1 MTNPEL
7 DKLKDHQVD
16 HLFLLIGE
24 NPLPNYVAAHL
35 LLNKGGT
42 PYLVHTTGTVDQA
55 KRLKE
60 ILKNDLFGGKLAE
73 LISLGEYESDG
84 YHIQDEICQIAGKL
98 ALSDRVGLHY
108 TGGTKAMAVH
118 AYRAML
124 SLKRSDV
131 VFSYLDPRRLEMC
144 IDREDQERIHEN
156 VAIDV
161 KPRLERVFQLHG
173 KVCEKTPIQEVKL
186 PEFAKKLATLHG
198 DGQKSKAWF
207 KWFYDEICC
216 ENLRKKKGNGEW
228 GDWRSKQILEK
239 LEISISNLPQEAIDG
254 FIGQGFISSEGLLS
268 FAKVHETQKFAK
280 LEHFCEWL
288 GGLWLEYQVLQVIKD
303 ISDDHLIHDYGM
315 DFKVPTGSGKNFQF
329 DVAFMRGYQ
338 LFAISCTTS
347 AKDDLCKLKLFEA
360 RTRALQLGG
369 SEARVALVCCSNNP
383 ESLKI
388 ELRGTTEDSKIEVFG
403 RDDLPKLTEKFNSW
417 IAEQEKKS

>member
-1 MTNPEL
+1 MTNTEL
-7 DKLKDHQVD
+7 DKYKVD

-42 PYLVHTTGTVDQA
+42 LYLVHTTGTSGQA
-55 KRLKE
+55 IRLKN
-60 ILKNDLFGGKLAE
+60 ILQSEVSVCKTAE
-73 LISLGEYESDG
+73 PISLGEYDSDAF
-84 YHIQDEICQIAGKL
+84 HIQDEIRKVAKNL
-98 ALSDRVGLHY
+98 PKSDSLGLHY
-108 TGGTKAMAVH
+108 TGGTKAMSIH
-118 AYRAML
+118 AYGAML
-124 SLKRSDV
+124 SLDRSDV
-131 VFSYLDPRRLEMC
+131 VFSYLDPRRLEVC
-144 IDREDQERIHEN
+144 IDRKDDGRIHHN
-156 VAIDV
+156 VAIAV
-161 KPRLERVFQLHG
+161 KPSLEKVFQLHG

-186 PEFAKKLATLHG
+186 PDFAKKLAILHS
-198 DGQKSKAWF
+198 DEQKSKDWF

-216 ENLRKKKGNGEW
+216 ENLRKKKGNGDW
-228 GDWRSKQILEK
+228 GDWRGKQILEK

-254 FIGQGFISSEGLLS
+254 FIEHGFISSEGLLS

-303 ISDDHLIHDYGM
+303 ISGNRLIHDYGM

-369 SEARVALVCCSNNP
+369 SGARVALVCCSNNP
-383 ESLKI
+383 ENLKI

-403 RDDLPKLTEKFNSW
+403 REDLPNLREKFNTW
-417 IAEQEKKS
+417 ITEQEKKS

>member
-1 MTNPEL
+1 MTNTEL
-7 DKLKDHQVD
+7 DNYRVD

-24 NPLPNYVAAHL
+24 NPLPNYVTAHL
-35 LLNKGGT
+35 LLDKRGT
-42 PYLVHTTGTVDQA
+42 AYLVHTTGTFDQA

-60 ILKNDLFGGKLAE
+60 ILKNDLFGCKSAE

-84 YHIQDEICQIAGKL
+84 YHIQDEICQIACKL
-98 ALSDRVGLHY
+98 AFSDTVGLHY

-131 VFSYLDPRRLEMC
+131 VFSYLDPRRLEIC
-144 IDREDQERIHEN
+144 IDREDGDRIRHN
-156 VAIDV
+156 VAIAV
-161 KPRLERVFQLHG
+161 KPKLEKIFHLHG
-173 KVCEKTPIQEVKL
+173 KVCEKPPTQEVKL
-186 PEFAKKLATLHG
+186 PDFAKKLAILHS
-198 DGQKSKAWF
+198 DEQKSKAWF
-207 KWFYDEICC
+207 QWFYGVICC

-228 GDWRSKQILEK
+228 GDWKGRQVLEK
-239 LEISISNLPQEAIDG
+239 LEIPITNLPQEAIDG
-254 FIGQGFISSEGLLS
+254 FIEQGFTSSDGLLS
-268 FAKVHETQKFAK
+268 FAKVQETQKFAK

-288 GGLWLEYQVLQVIKD
+288 GGIWLEYQVLQVIKD
-303 ISDDHLIHDYGM
+303 ISDEHLIHDYGM
-315 DFKVPTGSGKNFQF
+315 DFKVPTSVGKNFQF

-347 AKDDLCKLKLFEA
+347 AKDDLCKVKLFEA

-369 SEARVALVCCSNNP
+369 SEARVALVCCSGNP
-383 ESLKI
+383 DVLKA

-403 RDDLPKLTEKFNSW
+403 REDLPNLREKFNTW
-417 IAEQEKKS
+417 ITEQEKKS